1 MAQSN
6 FPFYV
11 SVCDDQVSVFK
22 DVCLPAGHF
31 LLSPKREE
39 LWMDFYTKEMCFVSS
54 HYIRSCL
61 LQDLP
66 DARAE

>member
-31 LLSPKREE
+31 
-39 LWMDFYTKEMCFVSS
+39 
-54 HYIRSCL
+54 
-61 LQDLP
+61 
-66 DARAE
+66 